1 MKTNKHIEEL
11 NKDITDLHIKIE
23 QKRKLMNFLSEF
35 ENIFTDNLILGLY
48 GYEIEIYTPLDC
60 LEEIV
65 KTWGQSDWVRVASGK
80 ESINWE
86 RKIGDFT
93 ITLHS
98 MEKCAPVLV
107 PLNAWPIML
116 TQGAE

>member
-1 MKTNKHIEEL
+1 MNNHITEL
-11 NKDITDLHIKIE
+11 NKEITDLHVKIKT
-23 QKRKLMNFLSEF
+23 KRQMMEF
-35 ENIFTDNLILGLY
+35 ISTHSNIFTNDIILGLY
-48 GYEIEIYTPLDC
+48 GYEIAIYTPLDC

-65 KTWGQSDWVRVASGK
+65 KTWGQSDWVRIPSGK

-93 ITLHS
+93 ITLHG

-116 TQGAE
+116 EEGN